1 VADVVTSV
9 GRPLLLARSVATIE
23 ELKDLLVYTTCNSLL
38 GPLQCYDQQAS
49 ILVDRYLCARKKDD
63 KVEKMR

>member
-1 VADVVTSV
+1 LDV
-9 GRPLLLARSVATIE
+9 RLLLARSVATIE

-38 GPLQCYDQQAS
+38 GPLQGYDQQAS
-49 ILVDRYLCARKKDD
+49 ILVDRYLCARKRAD